1 MAINLHD
8 QPSKPYMDYDVTD
21 YTGENYP
28 IIPTARGF
36 GWPEAFAIVLVGLML
51 TPVVSWVALRI
62 AEALA

>member
-21 YTGENYP
+21 YTGENVPY
-28 IIPTARGF
+28 IPPRRGIGAAEVLMF
-36 GWPEAFAIVLVGLML
+36 VLVVALCV
-51 TPVVSWVALRI
+51 PIVSWVALRI